1 MTCDLCE
8 GKPLCIDACTV
19 GALSYASD
27 GKVFSGR
34 KKLFAQKL
42 VQTLRWGG

>member
-8 GKPLCIDACTV
+8 GKPLCTDACAV

-27 GKVFSGR
+27 GKVSSER
-34 KKLFAQKL
+34 KKLFAQKV
-42 VQTLRWGG
+42 VQTFRRGE